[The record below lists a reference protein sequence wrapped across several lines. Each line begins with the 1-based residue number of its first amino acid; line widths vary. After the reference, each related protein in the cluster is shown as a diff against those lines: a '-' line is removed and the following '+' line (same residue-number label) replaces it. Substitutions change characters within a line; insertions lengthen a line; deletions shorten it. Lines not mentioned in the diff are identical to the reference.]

1 MDAAISTSEAVEGNG
16 VTKRSTLARIAP
28 LFILAAAL
36 AAFFALGGP
45 KYLSFE
51 TLLKSRASLD
61 EFTRA
66 NLPFAL
72 AVYILFYAAAVAGS
86 IPGALLLTITGGF
99 MFGGWLGGS
108 AAVLA
113 ATVGATCLFLIAR
126 FVFASG
132 AQRRTGAWLDKMRA
146 GFRED
151 AASYMLFLRLV
162 PIFPFWLVNLA
173 PALLGVPLSTFMWTT
188 LLGVIPGT
196 FAYALAGA
204 GLDSLVAAQ
213 KQAFDACVSAGG
225 AACKFDLSPGNLVT
239 KELIIAFAAIG
250 IVALVPVAIKK
261 MRPRRTA
268 SPSTSG
274 IQE

>member
-1 MDAAISTSEAVEGNG
+1 MDAAISTSEAVKDKG
-16 VTKRSTLARIAP
+16 VTKRSTLVRVVP
-28 LFILAAAL
+28 LFLLGAAL
-36 AAFFALGGP
+36 AAFFVLGGP
-45 KYLSFE
+45 QYLSFE

-72 AVYILFYAAAVAGS
+72 AVYVLVYAAAVASS

-99 MFGGWLGGS
+99 MFGGWLGGA
-108 AAVLA
+108 AAVVA
-113 ATVGATCLFLIAR
+113 ATIGATCLFLIAR
-126 FVFASG
+126 FVFASV

-173 PALLGVPLSTFMWTT
+173 PALLGVPLATFMWTT

-225 AACKFDLSPGNLVT
+225 SACKFDLSPGSLVT
-239 KELIIAFAAIG
+239 KELILAFAAIG
-250 IVALVPVAIKK
+250 IVALTPVVLKK
-261 MRPRRTA
+261 MRAQRTT
-268 SPSTSG
+268 SPSSG
-274 IQE
+274 IHE